1 MFERT
6 PGVQKTII
14 HYWSE
19 LQNKNVIYLTNEESE
34 LLNSPWMAGYLEWW
48 FKFNVQPNKIGL
60 ISDLQIDPIA
70 PYNPYMIWKF
80 QVAYI
85 RRLLKLNKV
94 FVNAIKELSVL
105 PDDGAWGDEETHTLQ
120 EWENLDNAR
129 DIIMMAINYNN
140 MHNVVKLHARIL
152 KLEKMN

>member
-6 PGVQKTII
+6 PGVQKTIV

-34 LLNSPWMAGYLEWW
+34 LLNSPWMAGY
-48 FKFNVQPNKIGL
+48 FAHATYFIVQPNKISL
-60 ISDLQIDPIA
+60 ISDLQKEHYIA
-70 PYNPYMIWKF
+70 FRIWKF
-80 QVAYI
+80 QVACI

-105 PDDGAWGDEETHTLQ
+105 PEDGIWGDEETHTLQ

-140 MHNVVKLHARIL
+140 MRSVVKLHARIL